1 MAAGKT
7 IHKAQGSTLDGAVV
21 HFGHRKNDHI
31 HYVGLSRVKNLSNL
45 HILELNEKKISVSES
60 VKQEVHR
67 LRLHSKMQLT
77 LSIIHDFAKNGT
89 VICFHNCRS
98 LKKHIPDLKE
108 DIFLKKVDVLAL
120 CEIRVFKFDMQ
131 LCIDN
136 FSHFCADH
144 QQCNHGMSLFHKNSI
159 DSPIAISINGIELL
173 ITNVNRVNICFIYC
187 PPRNATKQNFVT
199 VMENLQS
206 MINLSLPTI
215 LMGDINQDVLN
226 ESSICNLLEQSYSF
240 HQLINSV
247 TSDA

>member
-1 MAAGKT
+1 M
-7 IHKAQGSTLDGAVV
+7 
-21 HFGHRKNDHI
+21 
-31 HYVGLSRVKNLSNL
+31 
-45 HILELNEKKISVSES
+45 
-60 VKQEVHR
+60 HR

-77 LSIIHDFAKNGT
+77 LPIINDFAKNGT

-98 LKKHIPDLKE
+98 LKKHIHDLKE

-120 CEIRVFKFDMQ
+120 CETRVSKSDMQ

-136 FSHFCADH
+136 FSHFCADN
-144 QQCNHGMSLFHKNSI
+144 QQCNHGMSIFHKNSI

-173 ITNVNRVNICFIYC
+173 IANVNRVNICFIYC

-206 MINLSLPTI
+206 MINLSWPTL
-215 LMGDINQDVLN
+215 LMGDFNLGF
-226 ESSICNLLEQSYSF
+226 SICNLLEQSYSF

-247 TSDA
+247 TSDYGSCLDNILVNFKNDKLMLFWPLNLTFQTTNQFS

>member
-1 MAAGKT
+1 M
-7 IHKAQGSTLDGAVV
+7 I
-21 HFGHRKNDHI
+21 F
-31 HYVGLSRVKNLSNL
+31 
-45 HILELNEKKISVSES
+45 
-60 VKQEVHR
+60 
-67 LRLHSKMQLT
+67 
-77 LSIIHDFAKNGT
+77 
-89 VICFHNCRS
+89 FHNCRS
-98 LKKHIPDLKE
+98 LKKHIHDLKE
-108 DIFLKKVDVLAL
+108 DLFLKKSDVLAL
-120 CEIRVFKFDMQ
+120 CETRVFRSDMQ

-159 DSPIAISINGIELL
+159 DSPITISISRIQLF

-247 TSDA
+247 NSDYGSCLDHIYVNFEHDELRLSGTFESYFSDYKPIFIKLKL